1 VTDTVSEEKRSEIM
15 SKIHSGKRKE
25 KWTGMELKVHSWLK
39 AKHIGHVMMP
49 DVEGSPDVM
58 LENGGDPIF
67 LFLDG
72 CFWHMCPEHYE
83 RPKSRQDYWKKHIE
97 EASERREERREELP
111 YDWVRIWE
119 HDINSGEFK
128 EIIEET
134 LNGQS

>member
-1 VTDTVSEEKRSEIM
+1 MTDTVSEEKRSEIM

-25 KWTGMELKVHSWLK
+25 DWTEMELKVHNWLK
-39 AKHIGHVMMP
+39 AKHIEHVMMP
-49 DVEGSPDVM
+49 DVEGDPDVM
-58 LENGGDPIF
+58 LENGGNPIF

-72 CFWHMCPEHYE
+72 CFWHMCPKHYE
-83 RPKSRQDYWKKHIE
+83 RPKSRQDYWREHIE
-97 EASERREERREELP
+97 EKSRERVRRRRELP

-134 LNGQS
+134 LEG